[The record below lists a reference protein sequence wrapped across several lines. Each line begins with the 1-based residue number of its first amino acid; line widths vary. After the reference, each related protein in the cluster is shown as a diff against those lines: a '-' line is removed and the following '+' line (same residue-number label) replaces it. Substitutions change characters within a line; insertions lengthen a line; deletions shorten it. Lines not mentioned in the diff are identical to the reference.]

1 VRRTRLAALCLV
13 LITATAACGG
23 GGGGGDGTET
33 FEEEG
38 FALTFEYPSS
48 LEETSDVSYS
58 STAGGAAEDARA
70 LGLDDRN
77 AIIVSRY
84 GLNVAVTAENV
95 DQVKPEADDLIS
107 GLAGT
112 ELSGKQVEISGLPG
126 FEYEFDL
133 EDPPEGRSRLFM
145 LFDGKTEYT
154 LNCQSTPD
162 KRDELQAAC
171 RQAVDTLATTGD

>member
-1 VRRTRLAALCLV
+1 MI
-13 LITATAACGG
+13 LIAATAAC

-38 FALTFEYPSS
+38 FAFTFEYPSS

-70 LGLDDRN
+70 LGLDGRN
-77 AIIVSRY
+77 AIVVSRY

-112 ELSGKQVEISGLPG
+112 ELSGKHVQIGGFPG
-126 FEYEFDL
+126 FEYTFDL
-133 EDPPEGRSRLFM
+133 EDPPEGHSRFFV
-145 LFDGKTEYT
+145 LFDGKIEYT

-171 RQAVDTLATTGD
+171 RQAVDTLAKTGD

>member
-1 VRRTRLAALCLV
+1 LQPTTQTAQVASHAAREFSAYLVDLARSRRQTP
-13 LITATAACGG
+13 G
-23 GGGGGDGTET
+23 
-33 FEEEG
+33 
-38 FALTFEYPSS
+38 
-48 LEETSDVSYS
+48 
-58 STAGGAAEDARA
+58 
-70 LGLDDRN
+70 
-77 AIIVSRY
+77 
-84 GLNVAVTAENV
+84 
-95 DQVKPEADDLIS
+95 DDLIS

-112 ELSGKQVEISGLPG
+112 ELSGKQVEISGFPG

-171 RQAVDTLATTGD
+171 RQAVDTLAKTGD

>member
-1 VRRTRLAALCLV
+1 MRRTRLAALTFI
-13 LITATAACGG
+13 LIAATAACGG
-23 GGGGGDGTET
+23 GDGEGTET

-112 ELSGKQVEISGLPG
+112 ELSGKQVEISGFPG

-133 EDPPEGRSRLFM
+133 KDPPEGRSRLFM

-171 RQAVDTLATTGD
+171 RQAVDTLAKTGG

>member
-1 VRRTRLAALCLV
+1 VRRTCLAALSLT
-13 LITATAACGG
+13 LIAATAACGG
-23 GGGGGDGTET
+23 GDGDGTET

-38 FALTFEYPSS
+38 FAFTFEYPSS

-77 AIIVSRY
+77 AIVVSRY
-84 GLNVAVTAENV
+84 RLNVAVTAENV

-112 ELSGKQVEISGLPG
+112 ELSGKQVQIGGFPG
-126 FEYEFDL
+126 FEYTFDL
-133 EDPPEGRSRLFM
+133 EDPPEGRSRFFL
-145 LFDGKTEYT
+145 LFDGKIEYT

-171 RQAVDTLATTGD
+171 RQAVDTLAKTGD

>member
-1 VRRTRLAALCLV
+1 MRRTRLAALSLT
-13 LITATAACGG
+13 LIAATAAC

-38 FALTFEYPSS
+38 FAFTFEYPSS

-77 AIIVSRY
+77 AIVVGRY

-95 DQVKPEADDLIS
+95 DKVKPEADDLIS

-112 ELSGKQVEISGLPG
+112 ELSGTRVEI
-126 FEYEFDL
+126 
-133 EDPPEGRSRLFM
+133 
-145 LFDGKTEYT
+145 
-154 LNCQSTPD
+154 
-162 KRDELQAAC
+162 
-171 RQAVDTLATTGD
+171 GD

>member
-1 VRRTRLAALCLV
+1 MRRTRLAALCLV
-13 LITATAACGG
+13 LIAATAACGG
-23 GGGGGDGTET
+23 GGDDGTET

-38 FALTFEYPSS
+38 FAFTFEYPSS

-77 AIIVSRY
+77 AIVVSRY
-84 GLNVAVTAENV
+84 GLNVAVTAENA
-95 DQVKPEADDLIS
+95 DQVKPELDDLIS

-112 ELSGKQVEISGLPG
+112 ELSGKQVQIGGFPG
-126 FEYEFDL
+126 FEYTFDL
-133 EDPPEGRSRLFM
+133 EDPPEGRSRFFV
-145 LFDGKTEYT
+145 LFDGKIEYT

-171 RQAVDTLATTGD
+171 RQAVDTLAKTGD

>member
-13 LITATAACGG
+13 LIAATAACGG
-23 GGGGGDGTET
+23 GGGDSTET

-38 FALTFEYPSS
+38 FAFTFEYPSS

-77 AIIVSRY
+77 AIVVSRY
-84 GLNVAVTAENV
+84 GLNVAVTAENA
-95 DQVKPEADDLIS
+95 DQVKPELDDLIS

-112 ELSGKQVEISGLPG
+112 ELSGKQVQIGGFPG
-126 FEYEFDL
+126 FEYTFDL
-133 EDPPEGRSRLFM
+133 EDPPEGRSRFFVLFA
-145 LFDGKTEYT
+145 GKIEYT

-171 RQAVDTLATTGD
+171 RQAVDTLAKTGD

>member
-1 VRRTRLAALCLV
+1 VRRTCLAALCLV

-23 GGGGGDGTET
+23 GGDDGTET

-38 FALTFEYPSS
+38 FAFTFEYPSS

-77 AIIVSRY
+77 AIVVSRY
-84 GLNVAVTAENV
+84 GLNVAVTAENA
-95 DQVKPEADDLIS
+95 DQVKPELDDLIS

-112 ELSGKQVEISGLPG
+112 ELSGKQVQIGGFPG
-126 FEYEFDL
+126 FEYTFDL
-133 EDPPEGRSRLFM
+133 EDPPEGRSRFFV
-145 LFDGKTEYT
+145 LFDGKIEYT

-162 KRDELQAAC
+162 KREELQAAC
-171 RQAVDTLATTGD
+171 RQAVDTLAKTGD

>member
-13 LITATAACGG
+13 LIAATAACGG
-23 GGGGGDGTET
+23 GGDDGTET

-38 FALTFEYPSS
+38 FAFTFEYPSS

-77 AIIVSRY
+77 AIVVSRY
-84 GLNVAVTAENV
+84 GLNVAVTAENA
-95 DQVKPEADDLIS
+95 DQVKPELDDLIS

-112 ELSGKQVEISGLPG
+112 ELSGKQVQIGGFPG
-126 FEYEFDL
+126 FGYTFDL
-133 EDPPEGRSRLFM
+133 EDPPEGRSRFFV
-145 LFDGKTEYT
+145 LFDGKIEYT

-171 RQAVDTLATTGD
+171 RQAVDTLAKTGD